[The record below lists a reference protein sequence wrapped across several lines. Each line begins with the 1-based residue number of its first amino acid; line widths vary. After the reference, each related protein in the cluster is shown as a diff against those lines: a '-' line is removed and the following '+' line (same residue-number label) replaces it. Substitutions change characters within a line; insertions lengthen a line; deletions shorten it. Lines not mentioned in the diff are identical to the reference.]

1 MISVIDRNSSLSD
14 DEQEKIVDFLFKHL
28 GKFGDPRSAIRKAI
42 DFAREKDKGLGGLLI
57 VSKEKEEITGV
68 VVINFTGM
76 QEYIPENILVYIA
89 THKDHRGKGI
99 GKELME
105 AAKDSVK
112 GDIAL
117 HVEADNPAVK
127 LYEKVGFTKPYLEMR
142 YKSSDR

>member
-1 MISVIDRNSSLSD
+1 MISIIDKNSSLSE
-14 DEQEKIVDFLFKHL
+14 DEQEKIVDFLFEHL

-142 YKSSDR
+142 YKSSGR

>member
-1 MISVIDRNSSLSD
+1 MISIIDRNSSLSE
-14 DEQEKIVDFLFKHL
+14 DEQEKIVDFLFEHL

>member
-28 GKFGDPRSAIRKAI
+28 GKFGDPRSAIRMAI

>member
-1 MISVIDRNSSLSD
+1 VISVIDRNSSLSE
-14 DEQEKIVDFLFKHL
+14 DEQEKIVDFLFEHL

-105 AAKDSVK
+105 AAKESVK

>member
-1 MISVIDRNSSLSD
+1 MISIIDKNSSLSE
-14 DEQEKIVDFLFKHL
+14 DEQEKIVDFLFEHL

>member
-1 MISVIDRNSSLSD
+1 MISVIDRNSSLSE
-14 DEQEKIVDFLFKHL
+14 DEQEKIVDFLFEHL

>member
-1 MISVIDRNSSLSD
+1 MISIIDKNSSLSD
-14 DEQEKIVDFLFKHL
+14 DDKDNIVDFLFEHL
-28 GKFGDPRSAIRKAI
+28 GKFGDPKQAIRKAI

-57 VSKEKEEITGV
+57 ISKENGEMTGV
-68 VVINFTGM
+68 VVINYTGM

-105 AAKDSVK
+105 AAKGSVK

-142 YKSSDR
+142 YRSADR

>member
-1 MISVIDRNSSLSD
+1 MISIIDKNSSLSE
-14 DEQEKIVDFLFKHL
+14 DEQEKIVDFLFEHL

-57 VSKEKEEITGV
+57 VSKENGEMTGV
-68 VVINFTGM
+68 VVINYTGM

>member
-14 DEQEKIVDFLFKHL
+14 DEQEKIVDFLFEHL

>member
-1 MISVIDRNSSLSD
+1 MISVIDRNSSLSE
-14 DEQEKIVDFLFKHL
+14 DEQEKIVDFLFEHL

-42 DFAREKDKGLGGLLI
+42 DYAREKDKGSGGLLI

>member
-1 MISVIDRNSSLSD
+1 VISVIDRNSSVSN
-14 DEQEKIVDFLFKHL
+14 DEQEKIVDFLFEHL

-42 DFAREKDKGLGGLLI
+42 DFARGKGKGLGGLLI

-76 QEYIPENILVYIA
+76 QEYIPENILVYIS

-142 YKSSDR
+142 YRSSDR